1 MFPINPRRPVVD
13 EATTYG
19 APRRVY
25 MKQRRRTHA
34 LESCWDAPDTEDMM
48 WVKHEPDREDIMWV
62 KHEPDREDIMWV
74 KHEPDRE
81 DIMWVKHEPD
91 REDIMWVLR
100 EHDSAYNVGLT

>member
-34 LESCWDAPDTEDMM
+34 LESCWDAPDGEDM
-48 WVKHEPDREDIMWV
+48 
-62 KHEPDREDIMWV
+62 MWV